1 MARPDC
7 PLVSALA
14 LSAVL
19 ACAPLAGCTSHAHVI
34 DQPPPPRHER
44 VAYRPGYIWVH
55 GHWAR
60 TGRTWAWR
68 DGHHERARHGFVYI
82 DGRWQETARGPVW
95 IEGGWRRRG
104 NAVVVRER
112 R

>member
-1 MARPDC
+1 MARPDS
-7 PLVSALA
+7 PLVRALA

-19 ACAPLAGCTSHAHVI
+19 ACAPLAGCGGHARVI
-34 DQPPPPRHER
+34 DQPPPPRHEP

-60 TGRTWAWR
+60 IGRAWAWR
-68 DGHHERARHGFVYI
+68 AGHHERARHGYVYV

-95 IEGGWRRRG
+95 VEGGWRRRG